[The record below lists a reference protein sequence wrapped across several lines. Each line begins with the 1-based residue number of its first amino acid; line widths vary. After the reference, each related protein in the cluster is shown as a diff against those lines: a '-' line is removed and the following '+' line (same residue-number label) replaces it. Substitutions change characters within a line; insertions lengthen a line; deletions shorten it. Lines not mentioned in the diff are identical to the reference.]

1 MKIGIVGPPQ
11 CGKSTVFKLL
21 TQVESSGTRVTS
33 GVAQVPDFRVDTL
46 AAMYKPKK
54 TTNAAIEFVDI
65 AGLVKGQV
73 KQSTEF
79 LSAVRDVDAV
89 IQTVRAFRSDI
100 VPTVDGEVNP
110 LRDLLD
116 IQSELILTDWSLLET
131 RMERLE
137 RDRHKTTGSE
147 LELAVLAKCRSQ
159 LEAEL
164 PLRSLVLAEEEERL
178 IQHYDFF
185 TQKPLL
191 VVVNVDEDQMQT
203 HEYPHRHALY
213 EWTDERSIP
222 VIEISGQVEMEI
234 SELDSADRETFLAE
248 IGLEET
254 GVARLAQAAYAHLG
268 LISFFTVGEDE
279 VKAWTIRS
287 GTNARHAA
295 GKIHSDI
302 ERGFIRAEVTA
313 YEALVEF
320 GSMTKVKENG
330 RFRLEGKEYPVND
343 GDVISFR
350 FNV

>member
-11 CGKSTVFKLL
+11 CGKSTIFKLL
-21 TQVESSGTRVTS
+21 TQVDSSGTRVTS
-33 GVAQVPDFRVDTL
+33 GIAHVPDFRVDAL
-46 AAMYKPKK
+46 ASMYKPRK
-54 TTNAAIEFVDI
+54 TTKAAIEFVDI
-65 AGLVKGQV
+65 AGLVKGQAR
-73 KQSTEF
+73 QSADF
-79 LSAVRDVDAV
+79 LASVRDVDAV
-89 IQTVRAFRSDI
+89 VQVVRAFESDV
-100 VPTVDGEVNP
+100 VPTADGLVDP

-137 RDRHKTTGSE
+137 RDRHKTVGSE
-147 LELAVLAKCRSQ
+147 QELAVLGKCREH

-164 PLRSLVLAEEEERL
+164 PLRSLALAEEEERL

-185 TQKPLL
+185 TKKPML
-191 VVVNVDEDQMQT
+191 VVVNVDESQIRS
-203 HEYPHRHALY
+203 HGYPHQEELMQWTAERH
-213 EWTDERSIP
+213 IP

-234 SELDSADRETFLAE
+234 CELDAEDREEFLAE
-248 IGLEET
+248 IGLQET

-279 VKAWTIRS
+279 VRAWTIRA
-287 GTNARHAA
+287 GTKARSAA

-313 YEALVEF
+313 YDALVEF
-320 GSMTKVKENG
+320 GSIVRVKENG